1 MKLAHFYLNFPG
13 TAREAFSY
21 YEKVFRTKIESI
33 QTFGE
38 APFGAPAP
46 AAAKDKIMHVQ
57 LQLTDAVRLMGS
69 DVVQGMGPPVP
80 FGENFNVMVVAQDK
94 AEADRV
100 FGLLSAGGRGTMP
113 IGNAP
118 WGPYFGMCH
127 DRFGIPWMVSLEG
140 PAA

>member
-13 TAREAFSY
+13 TAREAFKH
-21 YEKVFRTKIESI
+21 YEKVFQTKIVMM

-38 APFGAPAP
+38 TSFMGSIPDS
-46 AAAKDKIMHVQ
+46 AKDKLMHVQ
-57 LQLTDAVRLMGS
+57 LPLTDVVHLMGS
-69 DVVQGMGPPVP
+69 DVVEGLSPKVP
-80 FGENFNVMVVAQDK
+80 FGTNFNVSVVASNK

-100 FGLLSAGGRGTMP
+100 FALLAEGGTVTMP

-127 DRFGIPWMVSLEG
+127 DRFGIPWMVSLET
-140 PAA
+140 PA

>member
-13 TAREAFSY
+13 TCRQAFEH
-21 YEKVFRTKIESI
+21 YEKVFSSKVVMK

-38 APFGAPAP
+38 TGFLPNVPEAV
-46 AAAKDKIMHVQ
+46 KDKIMHIQ
-57 LQLTDAVRLMGS
+57 LPLTDAVHLMGS
-69 DVVQGMGPPVP
+69 DVVEGFSPEVP
-80 FGENFNVMVVAQDK
+80 FGTNFNVMVVASDK

-100 FGLLSAGGRGTMP
+100 FAGLCEGGTVTMP

-127 DRFGIPWMVSLEG
+127 DRFGIPWMVSLDS
-140 PAA
+140 AV

>member
-13 TAREAFSY
+13 TAKEAFSY
-21 YEKVFRTKIESI
+21 YETVFQTKIEMI

-38 APFGAPAP
+38 TDFMGTMPEQ
-46 AAAKDKIMHVQ
+46 AKSKIMHVQ
-57 LQLTDAVRLMGS
+57 LPLTEVVHLMGS
-69 DVVQGMGPPVP
+69 DVVEGLSPVVP
-80 FGENFNVMVVAQDK
+80 FGTNFNVMVVAADQ

-100 FGLLSAGGRGTMP
+100 FSMLADGGTITMP

-127 DRFGIPWMVSLEG
+127 DRFGIPWMVSLDR
-140 PAA
+140 PV

>member
-13 TAREAFSY
+13 TAREAFTWY
-21 YEKVFRTKIESI
+21 AKVFQTGIQSI

-38 APFGAPAP
+38 TPFAGNVPDH
-46 AAAKDKIMHVQ
+46 AKDKIMHVE
-57 LQLTDAVRLMGS
+57 LALTDVVHLMGS
-69 DVVQGMGPPVP
+69 DVVAGLSPPVP
-80 FGENFNVMVVAQDK
+80 FGTNFNVMVVASDK

-100 FGLLSAGGRGTMP
+100 FQALAEGGQVTMP

-127 DRFGIPWMVSLEG
+127 DRFGIPWMVSLDR
-140 PAA
+140 PV